1 MRGKKR
7 LYSLPKSP
15 VLRPI
20 RNPSSVKLCIDN
32 KINEQL
38 FSFSR
43 QANFNYISIHYKRLK
58 QWLKKGISFHPKN
71 FIEISRILYP
81 NKQNNTKTK

>member
-1 MRGKKR
+1 MRGKQR

-15 VLRPI
+15 VLRAV

-38 FSFSR
+38 CSFSR
-43 QANFNYISIHYKRLK
+43 QANFNYVVIKYKRVK
-58 QWLKKGISFHPKN
+58 FWLKKGVSFHPKN
-71 FIEISRILYP
+71 FFEISRILHSNNDKV
-81 NKQNNTKTK
+81 NK